1 MKMSCEELLYDP
13 ELACT
18 FEPFQAVRFLELLM
32 RQEPRFAGQE
42 IDRLIRF
49 RGNVTMAFPPSAL
62 AAILP
67 PRNYPMPTGSA
78 EPLKPSAQTIR
89 QRYTLRDQ
97 PIVVQN
103 FFSVFGPN
111 GTLPI
116 TYTRLLCELDSDK
129 DYRKTSQRAALR
141 EWLDQFNHRMTV
153 LLYKA
158 WQKYRM
164 PVGFFRTQWNITTP
178 MLPES
183 RRVDKITHVTQ
194 CLLGFGLPSLQGQLR
209 VEAPGGR
216 ADNDTPLVRF
226 PDLALLHYGG
236 AFARRRPSLYEL
248 GAILSDY
255 FHLPAEVI
263 PLTGQWLLLP
273 REAQTQLG
281 MEGGGILGENVVAG
295 ERIWDVNSMFRLRL
309 GPLRYRQFIEY
320 LPDPTPQPERK
331 GGNLVA
337 QLTRLYVGAEFDF
350 E

>member
-1 MKMSCEELLYDP
+1 
-13 ELACT
+13 
-18 FEPFQAVRFLELLM
+18 
-32 RQEPRFAGQE
+32 
-42 IDRLIRF
+42 
-49 RGNVTMAFPPSAL
+49 
-62 AAILP
+62 
-67 PRNYPMPTGSA
+67 
-78 EPLKPSAQTIR
+78 
-89 QRYTLRDQ
+89 
-97 PIVVQN
+97 
-103 FFSVFGPN
+103 
-111 GTLPI
+111 
-116 TYTRLLCELDSDK
+116 
-129 DYRKTSQRAALR
+129 
-141 EWLDQFNHRMTV
+141 
-153 LLYKA
+153 A

-194 CLLGFGLPSLQGQLR
+194 CLLGLGLPSLQGQLR

-350 E
+350 EIQLVLKKEEIPGCALQDVAEGEFGTRLGWNTWLNDDVMPNDVDDVRFDAPWQVELPRSIG